1 MKKHRERLVF
11 KFAFIFAIFTLGAT
25 FLGSIMTYVSQ
36 TTSYRKA
43 VRANL
48 QCICDY
54 LERMIQESD
63 TDFITY
69 QKYYMEHFAEARI
82 PFNFTEYQT
91 AQRKYERLLAEMD
104 PKLLGDGN
112 FDFKSFPDE
121 VKMAYFTYIH
131 EYWVLTFENARKAF
145 DLPYTYYLVPKEDI
159 FNMVYMIDGERT
171 PKDINGDK
179 SKKGA
184 YLYLGDEY
192 HDPYEKTQVQWDTWF
207 TGERQNNFQ
216 IWNNGWG
223 HTYAYYVPLI
233 INGQKLGLIGA
244 EIQVADV
251 NKEILRNALAQT
263 FGVGVVLI
271 ACIILMLLFINSRYI
286 QKIVHLEA
294 NLAEYASARN
304 PDIAVKIEDEISGND
319 EISSLARQFAALI
332 LKIEDY
338 IKSLL
343 DTSQKL
349 KDTQARA
356 DKMDALANR
365 DSLTGIRNKTAYDNE
380 VKRLEWQIAD
390 GKSEFGIAM
399 IDLNFLKRIND
410 NYGHEQGNVAIK
422 KLCTL
427 VCQVFKHSPV
437 FRVGGDEFVVILE
450 HSDLKDIIN
459 LSMEFNIQIDAFS
472 KNPDLKPWEK
482 VSAALGYALYDKN
495 IDTSVQTVFRR
506 ADKSMYA
513 RKKEMKAVREI

>member
-1 MKKHRERLVF
+1 MLFRPLS
-11 KFAFIFAIFTLGAT
+11 AF
-25 FLGSIMTYVSQ
+25 
-36 TTSYRKA
+36 
-43 VRANL
+43 
-48 QCICDY
+48 
-54 LERMIQESD
+54 
-63 TDFITY
+63 
-69 QKYYMEHFAEARI
+69 
-82 PFNFTEYQT
+82 
-91 AQRKYERLLAEMD
+91 
-104 PKLLGDGN
+104 
-112 FDFKSFPDE
+112 
-121 VKMAYFTYIH
+121 
-131 EYWVLTFENARKAF
+131 
-145 DLPYTYYLVPKEDI
+145 
-159 FNMVYMIDGERT
+159 
-171 PKDINGDK
+171 
-179 SKKGA
+179 
-184 YLYLGDEY
+184 
-192 HDPYEKTQVQWDTWF
+192 
-207 TGERQNNFQ
+207 
-216 IWNNGWG
+216 
-223 HTYAYYVPLI
+223 
-233 INGQKLGLIGA
+233 
-244 EIQVADV
+244 
-251 NKEILRNALAQT
+251 
-263 FGVGVVLI
+263 
-271 ACIILMLLFINSRYI
+271 
-286 QKIVHLEA
+286 VHLEA

-427 VCQVFKHSPV
+427 VCQVFKHLPV